1 MKLTEMLQRMTMVR
15 ALMLGLILCA
25 VYYLIMFDNGRNQ
38 EAAILASQTQIT
50 ELQQQINNNQAKLDR
65 AAVYKT
71 SVAQL
76 GTQIQKLLS
85 VIPEKF
91 STPDLQKILSNEAKV
106 AGSSLASIT
115 PGKTNEFAYA
125 KEFEE
130 LNVSIDLSGSFM
142 QHMVF
147 LSNLTKIN
155 QILIVRKFDL
165 AVAQGGAKMA
175 EDAVNVHMTADI
187 VAYRYKG
194 KTVVAAPAIPGA
206 GQNPNPNPAPAP
218 PPTGGE
224 GQ

>member
-1 MKLTEMLQRMTMVR
+1 MKITEMLQRMTMMR

-25 VYYLIMFDNGRNQ
+25 IYYVIMFDNGRNQ
-38 EAAILASQTQIT
+38 EAAIAASQAQLT
-50 ELQQQINNNQAKLDR
+50 ELQHQISDSQAKLDR

-76 GTQIQKLLS
+76 GTTIQKLLS

-115 PGKTNEFAYA
+115 PGKTAEFAYA

-147 LSNLTKIN
+147 LSNLTKIP

-165 AVAQGGAKMA
+165 GVAQGGPRMA

-194 KTVVAAPAIPGA
+194 QTVATSPAVPG
-206 GQNPNPNPAPAP
+206 GTP
-218 PPTGGE
+218 PPNATPPPPPPGG
-224 GQ
+224 QSQ